1 MSEASDRLR
10 TAILALTAQ
19 RAPKSICPSDA
30 ARGVD
35 AENWRVLMDDARAV
49 VRELARAGDVVITQ
63 KGTTLDP
70 DAHWRGPVRITA
82 RIEKL

>member
-19 RAPKSICPSDA
+19 RAPNWPSDA
-30 ARGVD
+30 ARAVD

-49 VRELARAGDVVITQ
+49 ARELARAGDVVITQ

>member
-19 RAPKSICPSDA
+19 RAPNCPSDA
-30 ARGVD
+30 ARAVD
-35 AENWRVLMDDARAV
+35 G
-49 VRELARAGDVVITQ
+49 ELARAGDVVIPQ

>member
-1 MSEASDRLR
+1 MPDARDRLR
-10 TAILALTAQ
+10 TAILTLADQ

-30 ARGVD
+30 ARAVD

-49 VRELARAGDVVITQ
+49 ARELARAGDVVITQ

-82 RIEKL
+82 RIEKP

>member
-1 MSEASDRLR
+1 
-10 TAILALTAQ
+10 
-19 RAPKSICPSDA
+19 
-30 ARGVD
+30 
-35 AENWRVLMDDARAV
+35 MDDARAV
-49 VRELARAGDVVITQ
+49 ARELARAGDVVITQ